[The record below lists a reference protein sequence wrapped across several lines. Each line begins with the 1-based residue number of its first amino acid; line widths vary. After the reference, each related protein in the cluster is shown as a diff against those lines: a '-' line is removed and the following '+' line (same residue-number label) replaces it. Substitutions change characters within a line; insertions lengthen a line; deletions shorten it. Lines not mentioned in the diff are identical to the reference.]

1 MLLLKL
7 PRLTTIKNE
16 RFFPHSFCPPP
27 KKVDYL
33 DVLWYYRFN
42 PVKKGSFTFMD
53 NKKIALGLTQILTDT
68 INASCSATVKNNAIV
83 VTSYYEEILKML
95 NEHDDA
101 KDSE

>member
-1 MLLLKL
+1 
-7 PRLTTIKNE
+7 
-16 RFFPHSFCPPP
+16 
-27 KKVDYL
+27 
-33 DVLWYYRFN
+33 
-42 PVKKGSFTFMD
+42 MD